1 MTNSQIASALAE
13 LGTLLELQGE
23 SNFRTQ
29 AYHVA
34 SRVIDQLPEELATRT
49 APGPIPNLNPSM
61 AEKVETLLQTGHLP
75 QLDEVRSAVPPGLIR
90 MLRIPGLG
98 PKKVR
103 ALAQAGIGDLPELK
117 EAAEQG
123 RVAELKGFGAK
134 TQENILAGLAFLA
147 QAGARIRL
155 DVADELAEPLLEFIR
170 GLPGVTRA
178 EVCGSLRRRAETI
191 GSLDFLVAA
200 ENPHQVSEAFAT
212 LPVAVEVLSRTDEL
226 TSVLIAAGRGGR
238 HGSVRGDLRV
248 VTDAQFP
255 FALHY
260 FTGSKGHNTALKAF
274 AHDRGYDLTPFNF
287 VAGAESDFVAGSEGR
302 PQATEGPVNPQALAT
317 PRDIEDSAPATKNR
331 DAPGTTFKSPL
342 SPIHN
347 EDDLF
352 QALNLPFIPPE
363 LREDTGEI
371 AAAAIG
377 RLPKLISFE
386 DIRGVFHN
394 HTTASDGGHTLEQ
407 MVEAAQALDW
417 EYVGIADH
425 SQSLAI
431 ARGLKP
437 DQVRAQRREI
447 DALNATLADFRV
459 FHGTEC
465 DILPDGRLDFDD
477 QLLSEFDYVVASVH
491 GQFNMPREAMTAR
504 IVRAVKHPL
513 VTMLGHATGRLLL
526 RRDAYAMDIDAVLE
540 AAAESGTMIEINA
553 QPTRLD
559 IDWTTARKA
568 KSMGIMIVI
577 NPDAHSTGELL
588 YYQYGIDVA
597 RRAWLEKDDV
607 FNTKAIDEVTEMLEN
622 R

>member
-1 MTNSQIASALAE
+1 
-13 LGTLLELQGE
+13 
-23 SNFRTQ
+23 
-29 AYHVA
+29 
-34 SRVIDQLPEELATRT
+34 
-49 APGPIPNLNPSM
+49 
-61 AEKVETLLQTGHLP
+61 
-75 QLDEVRSAVPPGLIR
+75 
-90 MLRIPGLG
+90 
-98 PKKVR
+98 
-103 ALAQAGIGDLPELK
+103 
-117 EAAEQG
+117 
-123 RVAELKGFGAK
+123 
-134 TQENILAGLAFLA
+134 LA

-155 DVADELAEPLLEFIR
+155 DVADALAEPLLEYVR

-200 ENPHQVSEAFAT
+200 ADSKVVNESFVKLSAF
-212 LPVAVEVLSRTDEL
+212 VEVLSQTDEL
-226 TSVLIAAGRGGR
+226 TSVLMAAGRAGG
-238 HGSVRGDLRV
+238 HGSVRADLRV
-248 VTDAQFP
+248 VTEEQFP

-260 FTGSKGHNTALKAF
+260 FTGSKGHNTALKIF
-274 AHDRGYDLTPFNF
+274 AHERGFDLTPY
-287 VAGAESDFVAGSEGR
+287 AMTKSESASLLSPPSQGGVGEGGSE
-302 PQATEGPVNPQALAT
+302 PQALVGNPPLPLPKREGIRKT
-317 PRDIEDSAPATKNR
+317 QTDSVACA
-331 DAPGTTFKSPL
+331 
-342 SPIHN
+342 N
-347 EDDLF
+347 EQDLF
-352 QALNLPFIPPE
+352 QSLGLPFIAPE

-371 AAAAIG
+371 AAAASG
-377 RLPKLISFE
+377 RLPKLITIE

-437 DQVRAQRREI
+437 DQVRAQRHEI

-491 GQFNMPREAMTAR
+491 GQFNQPREAMTAR

-526 RRDAYAMDIDAVLE
+526 RRDAYAVDIDAVLE

-559 IDWTTARKA
+559 IDWTTVRKA
-568 KSMGIMIVI
+568 KSMGIMTVI

-588 YYQYGIDVA
+588 YYQYGVDVA
-597 RRAWLEKDDV
+597 RRGWLEKDDV
-607 FNTKAIDEVTEMLEN
+607 FNTKAIDEVTEMLEG
-622 R
+622 RRG